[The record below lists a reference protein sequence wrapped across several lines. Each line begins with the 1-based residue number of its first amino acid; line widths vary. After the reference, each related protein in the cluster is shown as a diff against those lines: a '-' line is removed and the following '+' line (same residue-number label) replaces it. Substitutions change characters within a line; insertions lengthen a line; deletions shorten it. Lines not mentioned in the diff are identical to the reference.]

1 MLTENLGTTIQT
13 QPSYSIE
20 LDSEIQAS
28 DKEAFIEEVMASLD
42 STYTLDTSDIVT
54 TTDPNYPW
62 ITLTTLVIS
71 DTGEK
76 IVLSTENN
84 VTTVIVYSDTVTA
97 SGSEDAVSSAIQ
109 TTDTT
114 IVMGTASVTEPNAT
128 VTEVTVET
136 AQIEVPLIEDP
147 EESARELAAS
157 LRTDRYDEIQYR
169 NRYDNRYGYL
179 GGGHNRHIRRECYN

>member
-42 STYTLDTSDIVT
+42 STFTLDTSDIVT

-97 SGSEDAVSSAIQ
+97 SGSEDAVSTAIQ

-114 IVMGTASVTEPNAT
+114 IVMGTTSVTEPNAT
-128 VTEVTVET
+128 VTELS
-136 AQIEVPLIEDP
+136 LI
-147 EESARELAAS
+147 
-157 LRTDRYDEIQYR
+157 
-169 NRYDNRYGYL
+169 
-179 GGGHNRHIRRECYN
+179 HI